1 MPIIIQ
7 HQPSPAAVGVAAFVS
22 GAGTATERRRKEQL
36 ALLERN
42 RDRYFQ
48 VGMQERMI
56 GARADAQEAG
66 FRHDIAQ
73 QGALFGQQREL
84 AEDAFKQRG
93 LLQDQELAQRGL
105 LQENVFANQQAL
117 QERDAAD
124 RERLWGMREEQD
136 FIAAAREDIRT
147 GKSVLGLDSKK
158 MDDDLARKR
167 NATTADLIMP
177 EEERRKK
184 LAEFRHQE
192 ARILSTAQPPTA
204 PEPPGL
210 DSMLWPGGK
219 VGQGTGLQWDPRGK
233 KYEAIKIDDPVQNA
247 QQKEIET
254 TRTQLFNLEKQLAA
268 KRDSLAGATG
278 TDGKPLAPEQIAAQ
292 VQNQVQM
299 IRALRQKLAAST
311 GAQAPM
317 QPGAGESPSGAAAQ
331 PPAAAAATP
340 TMSPD
345 GKYVWNG
352 STWVPKE

>member
-56 GARADAQEAG
+56 GARAEQQQAG
-66 FRHDIAQ
+66 FTHDLGMQQAQFEQRQGMQQSEFEHQ
-73 QGALFGQQREL
+73 QGLQTAGFG
-84 AEDAFKQRG
+84 
-93 LLQDQELAQRGL
+93 
-105 LQENVFANQQAL
+105 N
-117 QERDAAD
+117 QERLQTAGFGNQERLQTQEAAD

-136 FIAAAREDIRT
+136 FITAAREDIRT

-167 NATTADLIMP
+167 NATTADLRMP